1 MRNILEHVTGL
12 AGDDLGLVIAV
23 RSHHDDDDDD
33 DRNSAAECENDD
45 ESRARNDNE
54 KLELNCSKVSAL
66 ELQVYRRQD

>member
-1 MRNILEHVTGL
+1 M
-12 AGDDLGLVIAV
+12 AGDDLGHVIAV

-33 DRNSAAECENDD
+33 DDRNSAAECERDD

-54 KLELNCSKVSAL
+54 KLELNCSNVALL

>member
-1 MRNILEHVTGL
+1 MEHVTGL

-33 DRNSAAECENDD
+33 RNSAAECEKVD

-54 KLELNCSKVSAL
+54 KLELNCSKVAVL